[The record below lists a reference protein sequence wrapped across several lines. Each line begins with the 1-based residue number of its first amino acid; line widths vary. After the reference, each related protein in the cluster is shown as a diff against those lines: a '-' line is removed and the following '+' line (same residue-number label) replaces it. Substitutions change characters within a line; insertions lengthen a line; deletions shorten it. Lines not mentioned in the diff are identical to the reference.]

1 MAEIFG
7 QKLSKKQI
15 LERVGNIESFAGISR
30 LDRVGGRADG
40 MRTYE
45 VLNERMRFT
54 VHPDKCMDVGTI
66 YYDGKPLF
74 FLARPGQMGPL
85 WFYEGENSPRS
96 ISAGM
101 MFTCGLNNVGPMQ
114 TLPNGRTLP
123 QHGYIRNAPAAL
135 DGARCYWDGDDYYM
149 ELTAE
154 VREGELF
161 GENMVLRRTITSKL
175 GSPAIHIRD
184 EIENEGC
191 SDTPLMLMYHC
202 NAGFPLL
209 DADSK
214 LVFDAAETLCRDEVA
229 ERGLAE
235 EDPKVFGEP
244 VVGYP
249 EQVFYHKLN
258 AKDDVCT
265 AAVVNPRLE
274 LGLEISFNKKE
285 LPYLIHWKCRD
296 AGNYVTGLEPS
307 NCHPEGVFREK
318 ENGTLRVLRP
328 GEKAVTEISFTV
340 YALEQYRNH
349 F

>member
-1 MAEIFG
+1 MARIFG
-7 QKLSKKQI
+7 QELTKKQI
-15 LERVGNIESFAGISR
+15 LERTGNIETFAGISR

-54 VHPDKCMDVGTI
+54 VHPDKCMDIGAL

-74 FLARPGQMGPL
+74 FLAHPGQMGPL
-85 WFYEGENSPRS
+85 WFCEGENSPRS

-101 MFTCGLNNVGPMQ
+101 MFTCGLNNVGPSQVM
-114 TLPNGRTLP
+114 PNGRTLP
-123 QHGYIRNAPAAL
+123 QHGYIRNAPASL
-135 DGARCYWDGDDYYM
+135 DGARCFWDGDDYYM

-161 GENMVLRRTITSKL
+161 GENLVLRRRITTKL
-175 GSPAIHIRD
+175 GSSSISIQD

-191 SDTPLMLMYHC
+191 KDEPLMLMYHC

-209 DADSK
+209 DADSR
-214 LVFDAAETLCRDEVA
+214 LVLDASETLCRDDVA
-229 ERGLAE
+229 KEGLEKE
-235 EDPKVFGEP
+235 ELKAFGEP
-244 VVGYP
+244 VTGYP
-249 EQVFYHKLN
+249 EQVFYHRLSS
-258 AKDDVCT
+258 KDGRCS
-265 AAVVNPRLE
+265 AAVTNPRLE
-274 LGLEISFNKKE
+274 LGLEISFDNKE

-307 NCHPEGVFREK
+307 NCHPEGVFRER
-318 ENGTLRVLRP
+318 ENGTLRILHP
-328 GEKAVTEISFTV
+328 GEKAVTSLSFTV
-340 YALEQYRNH
+340 YSGADYRER